1 MTRELDPLGG
11 LPTDGRRSSFGG
23 RQFLRLWA
31 VGLLSSLVRWIELL
45 TFGVFTYQQ
54 SGSAMWV
61 ASMMV
66 LRMLPLALFGVGF
79 GAVAA
84 RISRRNGLL
93 VTQGAQLGSSLLLL
107 GMSAAGAL
115 EVWHLA
121 LASFVGGAA
130 WAGDMPLRRSLIGE
144 LVGPHRMGRAMAF
157 DAIANNGSRLVG
169 PAVGGLLLASGGMTA
184 VFAVAVV
191 TYAAVV
197 ATVWALQSATD
208 AQFEATPYKSVGAV
222 LAGAFQAARQSPRMV
237 AVLYVTVIFN
247 LFCWP
252 MVSMVPVIGQ
262 DRLQLSSRDIG
273 LLASME
279 GVGAVLGSLLLLML
293 APRLRQGH
301 VYVGGVILFLGM
313 MPAFALSTLP
323 LLSGATL
330 VLIGAGQASFAVMQ
344 STLVFV
350 YSPPERRLEAFG
362 LLTMCIGV
370 APVGFFLMGWLADRV
385 GAPWAMV
392 AIAASGAATMAVT
405 VRLWRPILSSERA
418 ERYEVRS
425 EP

>member
-1 MTRELDPLGG
+1 MNRELDPTSERPIEDLES
-11 LPTDGRRSSFGG
+11 PFGD
-23 RQFLRLWA
+23 RQFLGLWA
-31 VGLLSSLVRWIELL
+31 VGLLSSLVRWVELL
-45 TFGVFTYQQ
+45 AYGVFTYQQ

-107 GMSAAGAL
+107 GMSAAGVL

-121 LASFVGGAA
+121 VASFVGGAA

-169 PAVGGLLLASGGMTA
+169 PAAGGLLLASGGMTA
-184 VFAVAVV
+184 VFAVASV
-191 TYAAVV
+191 TYAVVV
-197 ATVWALQSATD
+197 ATVAALRSAPTD
-208 AQFEATPYKSVGAV
+208 HTLDPRRPYKSVGAV
-222 LAGAFQAARQSPRMV
+222 LADAFQAARQSPRMI
-237 AVLYVTVIFN
+237 AVLYVTIIFN

-252 MVSMVPVIGQ
+252 MVSMVPVIAQ
-262 DRLQLSSRDIG
+262 DQLQLSSRGIG

-279 GVGAVLGSLLLLML
+279 GVGAVLGSLMLLML
-293 APRLRQGH
+293 ARRLKQGH
-301 VYVGGVILFLGM
+301 VYVGGTILFLGM

-323 LLSGATL
+323 LLSGAAL

-344 STLVFV
+344 ATLVFV
-350 YSPPERRLEAFG
+350 SSPPERRLEAFG

-370 APVGFFLMGWLADRV
+370 APVGFLLMGWLAERV
-385 GAPWAMV
+385 GASWAVV
-392 AIAASGAATMAVT
+392 AIAASGAAIMAVT
-405 VRLWRPILSSERA
+405 LRLWRPVLSTGS
-418 ERYEVRS
+418 S
-425 EP
+425 

>member
-1 MTRELDPLGG
+1 MTRELDPPGG
-11 LPTDGRRSSFGG
+11 LPPDGRRSPFGD

-31 VGLLSSLVRWIELL
+31 VGLLSTFVRWIELL

-79 GAVAA
+79 GAVAT
-84 RISRRNGLL
+84 RISRRHGLL

-130 WAGDMPLRRSLIGE
+130 WAGDMPLRRSLIGD

-184 VFAVAVV
+184 VFAAAVV

-197 ATVWALQSATD
+197 ATVAALRSGPTD
-208 AQFEATPYKSVGAV
+208 DQFEPKHYKSVAAV

-252 MVSMVPVIGQ
+252 MVSMVPVIAQ
-262 DRLQLSSRDIG
+262 DRLQLSSRGIG

-279 GVGAVLGSLLLLML
+279 GVGAVLGSLVLLML
-293 APRLRQGH
+293 APRVKQGH
-301 VYVGGVILFLGM
+301 VYVGGAILFMGM

-330 VLIGAGQASFAVMQ
+330 VLIGAGQALFAVMQ

-362 LLTMCIGV
+362 LLTMCIGI
-370 APVGFFLMGWLADRV
+370 APVGFFLMGWLAERV

-405 VRLWRPILSSERA
+405 LRLWRPILSSGT
-418 ERYEVRS
+418 S
-425 EP
+425 